1 MRKILMNI
9 ESCIV
14 LHNLLVQLNDHL
26 DPEAWGGA
34 DRDETSDV
42 DDPGRDE
49 SDFQDSD
56 ADDLDP
62 DRDVSVETGTDP
74 PGADS
79 GVDRAQPLASD
90 STPGFRRRQLFRFLM
105 KSA

>member
-1 MRKILMNI
+1 MRKILMNV

-26 DPEAWGGA
+26 DPEVWGG
-34 DRDETSDV
+34 DRDDISDM
-42 DDPGRDE
+42 DDAGHDE
-49 SDFQDSD
+49 SDFEDSD

-62 DRDVSVETGTDP
+62 DSAASVETGTDLT
-74 PGADS
+74 GADS

-90 STPGFRRRQLFRFLM
+90 PTPGFRRLQLCRFLM